1 MAADGEPAVVPC
13 AGGQGSDVQAGER
26 RRDQVKPVVE
36 KGSPI
41 AGGWGA
47 ASQSMHGVFHFNEAM
62 PRGDMADSASHMGGA
77 AHAGRH
83 GNQGRSKIDS
93 AAVNRG
99 GSYPSSTRWD
109 GSGTV

>member
-1 MAADGEPAVVPC
+1 LAADGEPAVVPC

-47 ASQSMHGVFHFNEAM
+47 ASQSMHGVLHFNEAM
-62 PRGDMADSASHMGGA
+62 PRGDMADSASHVGGA
-77 AHAGRH
+77 AHAG
-83 GNQGRSKIDS
+83 DT
-93 AAVNRG
+93 ATRG
-99 GSYPSSTRWD
+99 GRKLI
-109 GSGTV
+109 VRR